1 MSVIEKKNCINRK
14 NVRNRLLSYYLKLE
28 KVEVLQTLFIEI
40 ENVWHKKNVVA
51 YGPGRF
57 C

>member
-40 ENVWHKKNVVA
+40 ENVWHKKKC
-51 YGPGRF
+51 GCIWTR
-57 C
+57 